1 MLKRTSGHDR
11 SPVESL
17 SHEVETPSLK
27 PGDKGMF
34 TATFNQVLGTGYVF
48 RFARMQC
55 EYLRH
60 PHKRFKLVKLLW
72 NFREFQA
79 FCTMRTLGSW
89 DHNKDFPS
97 HGTLP
102 QLGTRLQLSRSSKA
116 KWWLE
121 TPRRVTF
128 ASVRDDW
135 VTTGNLWASGDTC
148 TSWPGGSQIDAQ
160 TFFYVGNFDEQTACL
175 RSG

>member
-1 MLKRTSGHDR
+1 MIDRQLKASA
-11 SPVESL
+11 
-17 SHEVETPSLK
+17 EVETPSLK

-79 FCTMRTLGSW
+79 FCNENIG
-89 DHNKDFPS
+89 
-97 HGTLP
+97 
-102 QLGTRLQLSRSSKA
+102 
-116 KWWLE
+116 
-121 TPRRVTF
+121 
-128 ASVRDDW
+128 
-135 VTTGNLWASGDTC
+135 
-148 TSWPGGSQIDAQ
+148 I
-160 TFFYVGNFDEQTACL
+160 L
-175 RSG
+175 RSQQGFSIPWHFITAWDKAAIVKELKGEVVIGNTKAGHCIGKR